1 MKSIKTLAVLSAVT
15 ATTAWADLA
24 PVISVTELA
33 ELRDSVKVLE
43 IQRAPDEVAKARI
56 EGAYH
61 LPYGTFR
68 GPKNNP
74 GALPELSELAKALG
88 SKGLEASDSIVIVHA
103 GATSTDF
110 GAAARVYWTLKS
122 VGYEDLSILNG
133 GFESYAAAKQPLSSD
148 APSVTPVA
156 LELSFNDQWYA
167 STAYIESDD
176 SARLLDSRLD
186 AFYQGKAWHG
196 AAKRP
201 GILPGAD
208 HFAFDAFFDKDSA
221 LLKSADAVRGIVE
234 TNGLDVANTVSYC
247 NTGHWAATNWFV
259 LSELAEVDDVKLYA
273 ESMVEW
279 SNLDKP
285 MDNVPGALEFAWL
298 KTRNFVKGLA
308 N

>member
-1 MKSIKTLAVLSAVT
+1 MKTIKTLAAVATLT
-15 ATTAWADLA
+15 ATSAWADLA
-24 PVISVTELA
+24 PVISVDELA

-43 IQRAPDEVAKARI
+43 IQRTPEDVAKARI
-56 EGAYH
+56 DGAVY

-74 GALPELSELAKALG
+74 GALPKLTELAQALG
-88 SKGLEASDSIVIVHA
+88 SKGLLADDPIVIVHA
-103 GATSTDF
+103 GETSTDF
-110 GAAARVYWTLKS
+110 CAAARVYWTLKS
-122 VGYEDLSILNG
+122 VGYDDLSILNG
-133 GFESYAAAKQPLSSD
+133 GYKSYVAAKQPITAD
-148 APSVTPVA
+148 APAVSPVA
-156 LELSFNDQWYA
+156 LELSFNYQWYA
-167 STAYIESDD
+167 STAAIESD
-176 SARLLDSRLD
+176 STARLLDSRLD

-234 TNGLDVANTVSYC
+234 SNGLNVANTVSYC

-259 LSELAEVDDVKLYA
+259 LSELAEVDQVKLYA

>member
-1 MKSIKTLAVLSAVT
+1 MKTIKTLAAVATLT
-15 ATTAWADLA
+15 ATSAWADLA
-24 PVISVTELA
+24 PVISVDELA

-43 IQRAPDEVAKARI
+43 IQRTPEDVAKARI
-56 EGAYH
+56 DGAVY

-74 GALPELSELAKALG
+74 GALPKLTELAQALG
-88 SKGLEASDSIVIVHA
+88 SKGLLADDPIVIVHA
-103 GATSTDF
+103 GETSTDF

-122 VGYEDLSILNG
+122 VGYDDLSILNG
-133 GFESYAAAKQPLSSD
+133 GYKSYVAAKQPITAD
-148 APSVTPVA
+148 APAVSPVA

-167 STAYIESDD
+167 STAAIESD
-176 SARLLDSRLD
+176 STARLLDSRLD

-234 TNGLDVANTVSYC
+234 SNGLSVANTVSYC

-259 LSELAEVDDVKLYA
+259 LSELAEVDQVKLYA